1 MDRIQI
7 DTNRLREETE
17 KLDQCRVDLSAQ
29 VKRLYDDVAQLN
41 TMWTGKA
48 NAAFN
53 AQFHLDQ
60 QTLEEICQALQKF
73 AGDLN
78 TAAVEYD
85 RCDQEIGELVAS
97 VQI

>member
-1 MDRIQI
+1 MDRIQV

-17 KLDQCRVDLSAQ
+17 KLDQCRTDLSAQ
-29 VKRLYDDVAQLN
+29 IKRLYDDVGQLN

-53 AQFHLDQ
+53 DQFRLDQ

-73 AGDLN
+73 INDMN
-78 TAAVEYD
+78 VAAVEYD
-85 RCDQEIGELVAS
+85 RCDREIGELVAS
-97 VQI
+97 VRI